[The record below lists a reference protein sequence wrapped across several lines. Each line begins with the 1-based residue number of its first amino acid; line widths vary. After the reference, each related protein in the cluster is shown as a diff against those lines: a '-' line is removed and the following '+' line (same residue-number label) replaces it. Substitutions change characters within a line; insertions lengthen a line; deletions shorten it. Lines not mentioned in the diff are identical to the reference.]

1 MKRRVM
7 SFVLATLLVFTAS
20 PLYSHSGR
28 TDSSGGH
35 RDNNNVSGLGS
46 YHYHHGY
53 GPHLHPNGVCPY
65 DSKPVSAPAPAPAP
79 KPVSAPKID
88 VYIDGQLVNFAQ
100 QPIIESG
107 TTLVPM
113 RACFEGLGASVNWN
127 NDTQSVI
134 SHRGSTEIKLT
145 IGNKLAYV
153 NGAAQTLSVPG
164 KLVNGY
170 TYVPLRFVGEA
181 LGDTVTWDGSTNTI
195 KIYRK

>member
-1 MKRRVM
+1 MKRKIIL
-7 SFVLATLLVFTAS
+7 FVLSGILLFSAT

-65 DSKPVSAPAPAPAP
+65 TTSKPSPAPTPAP
-79 KPVSAPKID
+79 TPPKIS
-88 VYIDGQLVNFAQ
+88 VYIDGQLQNFTQ

-127 NDTQSVI
+127 NDAQTVTSR
-134 SHRGSTEIKLT
+134 RGNTEISLS

-153 NGAAQTLSVPG
+153 NGTAQTLSVPG
-164 KLVNGY
+164 KLINGY
-170 TYVPLRFVGEA
+170 TYIPLRFVGEA
-181 LGDTVTWDGSTNTI
+181 LGDTVVWDSSSNTI
-195 KIYRK
+195 KITTKKY

>member
-1 MKRRVM
+1 MKRKII
-7 SFVLATLLVFTAS
+7 SFALSAILLLCAT

-65 DSKPVSAPAPAPAP
+65 ASTPAPTPAPAPTPTPAP
-79 KPVSAPKID
+79 QIKI
-88 VYIDGQLVNFAQ
+88 YIDNQLQNFAQ
-100 QPIIESG
+100 QPVIESG

-113 RACFEGLGASVNWN
+113 RVCFEGLGATVDWN
-127 NDTQSVI
+127 NNTQTVTSR
-134 SHRGSTEIKLT
+134 RGNIEIKLS
-145 IGNKLAYV
+145 IGNRLAYV
-153 NGAAQTLSVPG
+153 NGVTQTLSVPG

-170 TYVPLRFVGEA
+170 TYIPLRFVGEA

-195 KIYRK
+195 KIYKQ

>member
-1 MKRRVM
+1 MKRKVI
-7 SFVLATLLVFTAS
+7 SFVLSVSLLLCAT

-65 DSKPVSAPAPAPAP
+65 ASTPSPTPAPAPTPTPAP
-79 KPVSAPKID
+79 QIKI
-88 VYIDGQLVNFAQ
+88 YIDNQLQSFAQ

-113 RACFEGLGASVNWN
+113 RACFESLGATVNWN
-127 NDTQSVI
+127 NDTQTVTSRRNNI
-134 SHRGSTEIKLT
+134 EIKLS
-145 IGNKLAYV
+145 IGNRLAYV
-153 NGAAQTLSVPG
+153 NGTAQTLSVPG

-170 TYVPLRFVGEA
+170 TYIPLRFVGEA
-181 LGDTVTWDGSTNTI
+181 LGDTVVWDGSTNTI
-195 KIYRK
+195 KIYKK